1 VLLSSIF
8 GALAG
13 SINIGV
19 VIFFFEHVAGIGEA
33 STVLIFTFFV
43 AGVVGAPFWVWLGG
57 RIGKHRAIAAAGF
70 VSLFV
75 FALVPAVIYLVKPAA
90 PDAVFACLFAINVV
104 QGLALGAAPI
114 LGPSIMAD
122 VVDLDTLKSGESRAA
137 FLFAFL
143 GMVRK
148 SSEALGV
155 GIALPILQWTGF
167 NAQSESNSPEALFAL
182 LALYCLVPLVLWI
195 VSIAIIMRYPITRE
209 RQIRLRAALERR
221 ISRRAELRRMAA
233 D

>member
-1 VLLSSIF
+1 
-8 GALAG
+8 
-13 SINIGV
+13 
-19 VIFFFEHVAGIGEA
+19 
-33 STVLIFTFFV
+33 
-43 AGVVGAPFWVWLGG
+43 WVWLGG

-70 VSLFV
+70 VSMFV
-75 FALVPAVIYLVKPAA
+75 FALVPAVIYVVKPAA

-155 GIALPILQWTGF
+155 GIALPVLSWVGF
-167 NAQSESNSPEALFAL
+167 EAQSENNSPEALFAL
-182 LALYCLVPLVLWI
+182 LAMYCLVPLALWLI
-195 VSIAIIMRYPITRE
+195 SIMIIMRYPITRE
-209 RQIRLRAALERR
+209 RQTRLRAALERR
-221 ISRRAELRRMAA
+221 TSRRAQPHRIMA